1 MRLIYLLIFFPIAIA
16 AELFAPHQHLPIFV
30 ASAVAILPLAQQMG
44 HATES
49 LAERLGESVGGLLNA
64 TFGNAA
70 ELIIAL
76 VALRA
81 GLHEVV
87 EASIVGSIVGN
98 LLLVFGAAMLA
109 GGSRYHEQHFNPR
122 GARSQATMLILSAI
136 ALILP
141 AAFETVSG
149 ASATLNWLSVYLSIA
164 LLLVYALY
172 LVFSLVTHPK
182 LFLGVDAADTSP
194 APETL
199 TRVPVSRAMLIL
211 VLATAGT
218 AWMSEI
224 LVGSIT
230 PMMTQYGLSNIFVGA
245 FLVAILGNAAEHATA
260 ITAAMNNR
268 MDLSFSI
275 AVGSSVQ
282 VALFVA
288 PVLVLASLFI
298 GPVPMDLAFRPA
310 LVLVVILSVVVTAQ
324 MASDGY
330 ADWFKGMQL
339 LVVYFTLALTFF
351 FFRNKCSDGQDIHF
365 VDLRRLH
372 VAIGMV
378 AAGAGAKE
386 QIEAVR
392 IEVPVLC
399 RLATMAMDS
408 DRLFAL
414 LQGLPARREEPAVSH
429 DSCQGRKPR
438 SAGRR
443 RWQFDIAQRQ
453 QVRRTMCY
461 RSRCSSSMR
470 RRYARIRHALSAH

>member
-1 MRLIYLLIFFPIAIA
+1 MRLHYLLVFVPIAIA
-16 AELFAPHQHLPIFV
+16 AELLAPHQHLAIFV
-30 ASAVAILPLAQQMG
+30 VSAVAILPLAQQMG
-44 HATES
+44 RATEA
-49 LAERLGESVGGLLNA
+49 LAEHLGEAVGGLLNA

-109 GGSRYHEQHFNPR
+109 GGTRYHEQQFNPR

-141 AAFETVSG
+141 AAFETVG
-149 ASATLNWLSVYLSIA
+149 GTSATLNWLSVYLSVA

-172 LVFSLVTHPK
+172 LVFSLATHPD
-182 LFLGVDAADTSP
+182 LFRGVRPADTGHAP
-194 APETL
+194 AAPAH
-199 TRVPVSRAMLIL
+199 VSIPRAVAIL
-211 VLATAGT
+211 VVATAGT

-230 PMMTQYGLSNIFVGA
+230 PMMARYGLSTIFVGA
-245 FLVAILGNAAEHATA
+245 FVVAILGNAAEHATA

-310 LVLVVILSVVVTAQ
+310 LVLVVILAVVVTAQ

-351 FFRNKCSDGQDIHF
+351 F
-365 VDLRRLH
+365 
-372 VAIGMV
+372 
-378 AAGAGAKE
+378 
-386 QIEAVR
+386 
-392 IEVPVLC
+392 
-399 RLATMAMDS
+399 
-408 DRLFAL
+408 
-414 LQGLPARREEPAVSH
+414 LPA
-429 DSCQGRKPR
+429 
-438 SAGRR
+438 
-443 RWQFDIAQRQ
+443 
-453 QVRRTMCY
+453 
-461 RSRCSSSMR
+461 
-470 RRYARIRHALSAH
+470 